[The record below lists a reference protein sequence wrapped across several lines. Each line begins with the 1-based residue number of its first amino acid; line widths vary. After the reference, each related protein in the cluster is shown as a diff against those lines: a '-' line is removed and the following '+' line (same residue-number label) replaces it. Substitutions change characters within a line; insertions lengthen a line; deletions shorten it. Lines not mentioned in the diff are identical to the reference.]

1 MSCDTYNYKD
11 RCTQAHW
18 DECIHVHTVY
28 THMQLAN
35 TLIVL
40 KVVIIYYLLFI
51 LIFFVQRWSQT
62 KRNFALWAS
71 WDRKN
76 YVGKSDCQWNV
87 IVFCLHI
94 WLYWAPEQVRF
105 WLSGI
110 RIVIA
115 FTDRASD
122 NMAVFVAHMFVCTH
136 VGMLVPLYLY
146 VHQDVINIVKVIT
159 ACLVKW
165 LFLIFKFKF
174 VWLVDLSFCCQYL
187 YVLSVILRS
196 NQLLMLLNGGI
207 ISKCKVQSL
216 IKLVAVIK
224 TGEIITA
231 ENRNA

>member
-40 KVVIIYYLLFI
+40 KVIIIYYLLFI

-105 WLSGI
+105 WLSGK

-122 NMAVFVAHMFVCTH
+122 NMAVFVAHMYVCTH

-146 VHQDVINIVKVIT
+146 VC
-159 ACLVKW
+159 ASRC
-165 LFLIFKFKF
+165 
-174 VWLVDLSFCCQYL
+174 
-187 YVLSVILRS
+187 
-196 NQLLMLLNGGI
+196 
-207 ISKCKVQSL
+207 SKYC
-216 IKLVAVIK
+216 
-224 TGEIITA
+224 
-231 ENRNA
+231 